1 MLFAQAEWGEK
12 PRESV
17 TVMPQYADK
26 SDTLAG
32 FVLAQTEHGLFLY
45 LIARAVGFC
54 TGFFVKLRASAL

>member
-1 MLFAQAEWGEK
+1 
-12 PRESV
+12 
-17 TVMPQYADK
+17 MPQYADK

-54 TGFFVKLRASAL
+54 TVFCQIARERFVKEGGLGGRL